1 MEFQFKERY
10 SVDDLVL
17 IMRMLRGENGC
28 AWDRAQ
34 DHHSIR
40 NNFLEE
46 VYEAI
51 EAIDNEDSVLLR
63 EELGDVLLQVVFH
76 SAMEEEKGRFDFD
89 DVANDICQK
98 LVVRH
103 PHVFGDVKADNA
115 EDALKSWDAAKASSK
130 GQKTD
135 SEKLLS
141 VAKTLPALMRS
152 QKVQGRAKKAG
163 MDFESL
169 SKALENLKGEIEEL
183 ENAIA
188 IGNAEQIKDEMGD
201 VLFSAVNVSRF
212 LDIEAEQVLSDSC
225 DKFVDRFVR
234 VEERLDRPMSEY
246 SMAELDE
253 VWKQVK
259 K

>member
-10 SVDDLVL
+10 DANDLVA
-17 IMRMLRGENGC
+17 IMHMLRGENGC
-28 AWDRAQ
+28 AWDREQ
-34 DHHSIR
+34 DHRSIR

-46 VYEAI
+46 VYETI
-51 EAIDNEDSVLLR
+51 EAIDNQDSTLLR

-76 SAMEEEKGRFDFD
+76 SVMEEEEGRFNFD

-115 EDALKSWDAAKASSK
+115 EDALKSWDAAKASTK

-152 QKVQGRAKKAG
+152 QKTQGRAAKAG
-163 MDFESL
+163 MDFRSL
-169 SKALENLKGEIEEL
+169 EETVQNLKDEIAEL
-183 ENAIA
+183 ETAIQ
-188 IGNAEQIKDEMGD
+188 NKNQEQIQDEMGD

-212 LDIEAEQVLSDSC
+212 LKVESEEALSNSC
-225 DKFVDRFVR
+225 DKFVDRFTK
-234 VEERLDRPMSEY
+234 VESMLEKPMKEY
-246 SMAELDE
+246 TDEELFKL
-253 VWKQVK
+253 WQQAK

>member
-10 SVDDLVL
+10 DANDLVL
-17 IMRMLRGENGC
+17 IMQVLRGENGC

-46 VYEAI
+46 VYEAV
-51 EAIDNEDSVLLR
+51 EAIDNEDSTLLR

-76 SAMEEEKGRFDFD
+76 SMMEQEAGRFCFD

-115 EDALKSWDAAKASSK
+115 EDALKSWDAAKASTK

-152 QKVQGRAKKAG
+152 QKIQGRAAKAG
-163 MDFESL
+163 MDFRT
-169 SKALENLKGEIEEL
+169 LEETIQNLKGEISEL
-183 ENAIA
+183 ELAIQNGDKA
-188 IGNAEQIKDEMGD
+188 QVEDEMGD

-212 LDIEAEQVLSDSC
+212 LKIESEQALSNSC
-225 DKFVDRFVR
+225 DKFVDRFTK
-234 VEERLDRPMSEY
+234 VEEKLDKPMKEY
-246 SMAELDE
+246 TVEQLDE
-253 VWKQVK
+253 VWRQIK

>member
-76 SAMEEEKGRFDFD
+76 SAMEEEEGRFDFD

-169 SKALENLKGEIEEL
+169 PKTLENLKGEIEEL

-188 IGNAEQIKDEMGD
+188 LGNAEQIKDEMGD

-246 SMAELDE
+246 SMTELDE

>member
-10 SVDDLVL
+10 NVEDLVL

-46 VYEAI
+46 VYETV

-76 SAMEEEKGRFDFD
+76 SAMEEEAGRFDFD

-98 LVVRH
+98 LVIRH
-103 PHVFGDVKADNA
+103 PHVFGDTKADNA
-115 EDALKSWDAAKASSK
+115 EDALKSWDAAKAQTK

-152 QKVQGRAKKAG
+152 QKVQGRARKAG

-169 SKALENLKGEIEEL
+169 SHTIENLKGEIEEL
-183 ENAIA
+183 EAAIA
-188 IGNAEQIKDEMGD
+188 LGNDEQIKDEMGD

-212 LDIEAEQVLSDSC
+212 LGVEAEEALSDSC
-225 DKFVDRFVR
+225 DKFVDRFVK
-234 VEERLDRPMSEY
+234 VEEKLERPMSEY
-246 SMAELDE
+246 SMTELDE

-259 K
+259 R

>member
-10 SVDDLVL
+10 DANDLVT
-17 IMRMLRGENGC
+17 IMRVLRGENGC
-28 AWDRAQ
+28 AWDREQ

-46 VYEAI
+46 VYETI
-51 EAIDNEDSVLLR
+51 EAIDNDDSTLLR

-76 SAMEEEKGRFDFD
+76 SMMEEEEGRFCFD

-98 LVVRH
+98 LIVRH

-115 EDALKSWDAAKASSK
+115 EDALKSWDAAKASTK

-152 QKVQGRAKKAG
+152 QKTQGRASKAG
-163 MDFESL
+163 MDFRSL
-169 SKALENLKGEIEEL
+169 EDTLQNLKDEISEL
-183 ENAIA
+183 ELAIQN
-188 IGNAEQIKDEMGD
+188 GNIAQIEDEMGD

-212 LDIEAEQVLSDSC
+212 LKIESEQALSNSC
-225 DKFVDRFVR
+225 DKFVDRFTR
-234 VEERLDRPMSEY
+234 VEEKLDKPMKEY
-246 SMAELDE
+246 TPEQLDE
-253 VWKQVK
+253 VWRQIKR
-259 K
+259 

>member
-10 SVDDLVL
+10 SVDDLVV

-46 VYEAI
+46 VYETI

-76 SAMEEEKGRFDFD
+76 SAMEEEAGRFDFD

-98 LVVRH
+98 LVIRH

-169 SKALENLKGEIEEL
+169 SMTLENLKGEIEEL

-188 IGNAEQIKDEMGD
+188 LGNAEQIKDEMGD

-212 LDIEAEQVLSDSC
+212 LDIEAEQALSDSC
-225 DKFVDRFVR
+225 DKFVDRFAK
-234 VEERLDRPMSEY
+234 VEEKLDRPMSEY
-246 SMAELDE
+246 SMSELDE

>member
-10 SVDDLVL
+10 NVDDLVV

-46 VYEAI
+46 VYETI

-76 SAMEEEKGRFDFD
+76 SAMEEEAGRFDFD

-98 LVVRH
+98 LVIRH

-169 SKALENLKGEIEEL
+169 SKTLENLKGEIEEL

-188 IGNAEQIKDEMGD
+188 LGNAEQIKDEMGD

-212 LDIEAEQVLSDSC
+212 LDIEAEQALSDSC
-225 DKFVDRFVR
+225 DKFVDRFVK
-234 VEERLDRPMSEY
+234 VEEKLDRPMSEY
-246 SMAELDE
+246 SMSELDE

>member
-10 SVDDLVL
+10 SVDDLVV

-76 SAMEEEKGRFDFD
+76 SAMEEEEGRFDFD

-115 EDALKSWDAAKASSK
+115 EDALKSWDDAKAQTK
-130 GQKTD
+130 GQKTN

-169 SKALENLKGEIEEL
+169 SKTLENLKGEIEEL

-188 IGNAEQIKDEMGD
+188 LGNAEQIKDEMGD

-212 LDIEAEQVLSDSC
+212 LDIEAEQALSDSC

-234 VEERLDRPMSEY
+234 VEEKLDRPMSEY

-253 VWKQVK
+253 VWKQIK

>member
-10 SVDDLVL
+10 SVDDLVV

-76 SAMEEEKGRFDFD
+76 SAMEEEEGRFDFD

-115 EDALKSWDAAKASSK
+115 EDALKSWDAAKAQTK
-130 GQKTD
+130 GQKTN

-169 SKALENLKGEIEEL
+169 SKTIENLKGEIEEL

-188 IGNAEQIKDEMGD
+188 LGNAEQIKDEMGD

-212 LDIEAEQVLSDSC
+212 LDIEAEQALSDSC
-225 DKFVDRFVR
+225 DKFVDRFTR
-234 VEERLDRPMSEY
+234 VEEKLDRPMSEY

-253 VWKQVK
+253 VWKQIK

>member
-10 SVDDLVL
+10 DANDLVA
-17 IMRMLRGENGC
+17 IMRVLRGENGC
-28 AWDRAQ
+28 AWDREQ

-46 VYEAI
+46 VYETI
-51 EAIDNEDSVLLR
+51 EAIDNDDSTLLR

-76 SAMEEEKGRFDFD
+76 SMMEEEEGRFCFD

-98 LVVRH
+98 LIVRH

-115 EDALKSWDAAKASSK
+115 EDALKSWDAAKASTK

-152 QKVQGRAKKAG
+152 QKIQGRASKAG
-163 MDFESL
+163 MDFKSL
-169 SKALENLKGEIEEL
+169 EDTLQNLKDEISEL
-183 ENAIA
+183 ELAIQNGDRA
-188 IGNAEQIKDEMGD
+188 QIEDEMGD

-212 LDIEAEQVLSDSC
+212 LKLESEQALSNSC
-225 DKFVDRFVR
+225 DKFVDRFTR
-234 VEERLDRPMSEY
+234 VEEKLNKPMKEYTPEQLDK
-246 SMAELDE
+246 
-253 VWKQVK
+253 VWRQIKR
-259 K
+259 